1 MYNGNKLSPFLKGV
15 LVVGFLFLYIPILS
29 LIVYSFNESKLVTL
43 WGGFSLRWYASL
55 FENEQIISAV
65 WLSIRIALASATA
78 AVVLGT
84 IAGFVSARF
93 KRFRGSTL
101 FAGML
106 TAPMV
111 MPEVITGLSMLLLFI
126 SLQQLT
132 GYPSE
137 RGFFT
142 IWVGHTTLCM
152 AYVAVVVR
160 SRLVE
165 MDKSLEEAAMD
176 LGARPLKIFFVI
188 TLPLISQAIAS
199 GFLLSITLSLDDLV
213 TTAFLSGPG
222 STTLPQVIFSKVRLG
237 LNPEINALASITV
250 LIVGIF
256 VILANYLMLN
266 SQRKR
271 ERAIAEAM
279 RGDAPVLP
287 SAPVGVEGMG
297 RPGRA

>member
-15 LVVGFLFLYIPILS
+15 LTVGFLFLYIPIVS
-29 LIVYSFNESKLVTL
+29 LIVYSFNDSKLVTV
-43 WGGFSLRWYASL
+43 WGGFSTKWYGSL
-55 FENEQIISAV
+55 FQNEQIISAV
-65 WLSIRIALASATA
+65 KLSIEIALASATA

-84 IAGFVSARF
+84 VAGFVLARF
-93 KRFRGSTL
+93 KRYTGSTL
-101 FAGML
+101 FAGMM

-126 SLQQLT
+126 SLEQLI
-132 GYPSE
+132 GVPSE

-152 AYVAVVVR
+152 AYVSVVVR
-160 SRLVE
+160 SRLLE
-165 MDKSLEEAAMD
+165 IDKNLEDAAMD

-188 TLPLISQAIAS
+188 TLPLVSQAIAS

-237 LNPEINALASITV
+237 LNPEINALAAITV
-250 LIVGIF
+250 LVVGS
-256 VILANYLMLN
+256 VVLVANYLMLN
-266 SQRKR
+266 AQRKR
-271 ERAIAEAM
+271 DKAIAAAM
-279 RGDAPVLP
+279 RENDV
-287 SAPVGVEGMG
+287 
-297 RPGRA
+297 PGNSNNGASLGATS

>member
-1 MYNGNKLSPFLKGV
+1 MTV
-15 LVVGFLFLYIPILS
+15 
-29 LIVYSFNESKLVTL
+29 

-55 FENEQIISAV
+55 LQNEQIISAAK
-65 WLSIRIALASATA
+65 LSIQIALASATA

-84 IAGFVSARF
+84 VAGFVLARI

-101 FAGML
+101 FAGMM

-126 SLQQLT
+126 SLQQFI
-132 GYPSE
+132 GVPSE

-160 SRLVE
+160 SRLLE
-165 MDKSLEEAAMD
+165 IDQSLEDAAMD

-188 TLPLISQAIAS
+188 TLPLVSQAIAS
-199 GFLLSITLSLDDLV
+199 GFLLSVTLSLDDLV

-250 LIVGIF
+250 LVVG
-256 VILANYLMLN
+256 VVVLLANYLMLN
-266 SQRKR
+266 AQRNRDK
-271 ERAIAEAM
+271 AIAAAM
-279 RGDAPVLP
+279 RDSGA
-287 SAPVGVEGMG
+287 SS
-297 RPGRA
+297 

>member
-1 MYNGNKLSPFLKGV
+1 MHNKLSPFLKGV
-15 LVVGFLFLYIPILS
+15 LVVGFVFLYIPIVS
-29 LIVYSFNESKLVTL
+29 LIVYSFNDSKLVTV
-43 WGGFSLRWYASL
+43 WGGFSTKWYVSL
-55 FENEQIISAV
+55 FNNEQIMSAV
-65 WLSIRIALASATA
+65 RLSVEIALASAVA

-84 IAGFVSARF
+84 IAGFVLARF
-93 KRFRGSTL
+93 KRFPGSTL
-101 FAGML
+101 FAGMM

-126 SLQQLT
+126 SLQQLI
-132 GYPSE
+132 GVPSD

-160 SRLVE
+160 SRLLE
-165 MDKSLEEAAMD
+165 IDKSLEDAAMD

-188 TLPLISQAIAS
+188 TLPLVSQAIAS
-199 GFLLSITLSLDDLV
+199 GFLLSMTLSLDDLV

-250 LIVGIF
+250 LVVG
-256 VILANYLMLN
+256 VVVLLANYLMLN
-266 SQRKR
+266 AQRNR
-271 ERAIAEAM
+271 ERAIAAAM
-279 RGDAPVLP
+279 RESGA
-287 SAPVGVEGMG
+287 SS
-297 RPGRA
+297 

>member
-1 MYNGNKLSPFLKGV
+1 MHNKLSPFLKGV
-15 LVVGFLFLYIPILS
+15 LVVGFLFLYIPIIS
-29 LIVYSFNESKLVTL
+29 LIVYSFNDSKLVTV
-43 WGGFSLRWYASL
+43 WGGFSTKWYVSL
-55 FENEQIISAV
+55 FANEQIMAAV
-65 WLSIRIALASATA
+65 KLSIEIALASATA
-78 AVVLGT
+78 AVILGT
-84 IAGFVSARF
+84 IAGFVLARF

-101 FAGML
+101 FAGMM

-126 SLQQLT
+126 SLQQLIGVPT
-132 GYPSE
+132 D

-160 SRLVE
+160 SRLLE
-165 MDKSLEEAAMD
+165 IDKSLEDAAMD

-188 TLPLISQAIAS
+188 TLPLVSQAIAS
-199 GFLLSITLSLDDLV
+199 GFLLSVTLSLDDLV

-250 LIVGIF
+250 LIVG
-256 VILANYLMLN
+256 VVVLVANYLMLN
-266 SQRKR
+266 AQRNRDK
-271 ERAIAEAM
+271 AIAAAM
-279 RGDAPVLP
+279 RDSGAT
-287 SAPVGVEGMG
+287 S
-297 RPGRA
+297 

>member
-1 MYNGNKLSPFLKGV
+1 MHNGKLSPFLKGA
-15 LVVGFLFLYIPILS
+15 LVVGFLFLYVPILS
-29 LIVYSFNESKLVTL
+29 LIVYSFNASKLVTV

-55 FENEQIISAV
+55 FENEQILSAV
-65 WLSIRIALASATA
+65 WLSVRIALAAAAA

-84 IAGFVSARF
+84 IAGLVLARF
-93 KRFRGSTL
+93 KRFPGSTL
-101 FAGML
+101 FAGMI

-126 SLQQLT
+126 SLQQLIGVPT
-132 GYPSE
+132 E

-165 MDKSLEEAAMD
+165 MDKNLEDAAMD
-176 LGARPLKIFFVI
+176 LGAKPLKIFFVI
-188 TLPLISQAIAS
+188 TLPLVSQAIAS
-199 GFLLSITLSLDDLV
+199 GFLLSMTLSLDDLV

-250 LIVGIF
+250 LVVG
-256 VILANYLMLN
+256 VVVLLANYLMLN
-266 SQRKR
+266 AQRNRDK
-271 ERAIAEAM
+271 AIAAAM
-279 RGDAPVLP
+279 RESGAH
-287 SAPVGVEGMG
+287 S
-297 RPGRA
+297 

>member
-1 MYNGNKLSPFLKGV
+1 MYNGNKLSPFLKGA
-15 LVVGFLFLYIPILS
+15 LVVGFLFLYIPIIS
-29 LIVYSFNESKLVTL
+29 LIVYSFNASKLVTV

-55 FENEQIISAV
+55 LQNEQIISAAK
-65 WLSIRIALASATA
+65 LSIQIALASATA

-84 IAGFVSARF
+84 VAGFVLARI

-101 FAGML
+101 FAGMM

-126 SLQQLT
+126 SLQQFI
-132 GYPSE
+132 GVPSE

-160 SRLVE
+160 SRLLE
-165 MDKSLEEAAMD
+165 IDQSLEDAAMD

-237 LNPEINALASITV
+237 LNPEINALATITV
-250 LIVGIF
+250 LIVGLF
-256 VILANYLMLN
+256 VIVANYLMLN
-266 SQRKR
+266 AQRKR
-271 ERAIAEAM
+271 EKARAEAM
-279 RGDAPVLP
+279 KEPAPKP
-287 SAPVGVEGMG
+287 DGGSGVK
-297 RPGRA
+297 PAAA

>member
-1 MYNGNKLSPFLKGV
+1 MHNKLSPFLKGV
-15 LVVGFLFLYIPILS
+15 LVVGFLFLYIPIVS
-29 LIVYSFNESKLVTL
+29 LIVYSFNDSKLVTV
-43 WGGFSLRWYASL
+43 WGGFSTKWYVSL
-55 FENEQIISAV
+55 FANEQIMAAV
-65 WLSIRIALASATA
+65 KLSIEIALASATA
-78 AVVLGT
+78 AVILGT
-84 IAGFVSARF
+84 IAGFVLARF

-101 FAGML
+101 FAGMM

-126 SLQQLT
+126 SLQQLIGVPT
-132 GYPSE
+132 D

-160 SRLVE
+160 SRLLE
-165 MDKSLEEAAMD
+165 IDKSLEDAAMD

-188 TLPLISQAIAS
+188 TLPLVSQAIAS
-199 GFLLSITLSLDDLV
+199 GFLLSVTLSLDDLV

-250 LIVGIF
+250 LIVG
-256 VILANYLMLN
+256 VVVLVANYLMLN
-266 SQRKR
+266 AQRNRDK
-271 ERAIAEAM
+271 AIAAAM
-279 RGDAPVLP
+279 RDSGAT
-287 SAPVGVEGMG
+287 S
-297 RPGRA
+297 

>member
-1 MYNGNKLSPFLKGV
+1 MYNGNKLSPVLKGV
-15 LVVGFLFLYIPILS
+15 LVAGFLFLYLPIVS
-29 LIVYSFNESKLVTL
+29 LIVYSFNASKLVTV
-43 WGGFSLRWYASL
+43 WGGFSTRWYVSL
-55 FENEQIISAV
+55 FHNEQILSAV
-65 WLSIRIALASATA
+65 GLSIRIALASATA

-84 IAGFVSARF
+84 VAGFVLARF

-101 FAGML
+101 FAGMM

-126 SLQQLT
+126 SMQQLF
-132 GYPSE
+132 GQPSE

-160 SRLVE
+160 SRLIE
-165 MDKSLEEAAMD
+165 IDKTLEDAAMD

-237 LNPEINALASITV
+237 LNPEINALATITV
-250 LIVGIF
+250 LIVGIM
-256 VILANYLMLN
+256 VVAANYLMLN
-266 SQRKR
+266 AQRNR
-271 ERAIAEAM
+271 EKAIAAAM
-279 RGDAPVLP
+279 RENENAQAGP
-287 SAPVGVEGMG
+287 SSSAVSS
-297 RPGRA
+297 ASA

>member
-1 MYNGNKLSPFLKGV
+1 MHNKLSPFLKGV
-15 LVVGFLFLYIPILS
+15 LVVGFLFLYIPIVS
-29 LIVYSFNESKLVTL
+29 LIVYSFNDSKLVTV
-43 WGGFSLRWYASL
+43 WGGFSTKWYVSL
-55 FENEQIISAV
+55 FNNEQIMSAV
-65 WLSIRIALASATA
+65 RLSIEIALASAVA

-84 IAGFVSARF
+84 IAGFVLARF
-93 KRFRGSTL
+93 KRFPGSTL
-101 FAGML
+101 FAGMM

-126 SLQQLT
+126 SLQQLI
-132 GYPSE
+132 GVPSD

-160 SRLVE
+160 SRLLE
-165 MDKSLEEAAMD
+165 IDKSLEDAAMD

-188 TLPLISQAIAS
+188 TLPLVSQAIAS
-199 GFLLSITLSLDDLV
+199 GFLLSMTLSLDDLV

-250 LIVGIF
+250 LVVG
-256 VILANYLMLN
+256 VVVLVANYLMLN
-266 SQRKR
+266 AQRNR
-271 ERAIAEAM
+271 ERAIAAALRESGA
-279 RGDAPVLP
+279 
-287 SAPVGVEGMG
+287 SS
-297 RPGRA
+297 

>member
-1 MYNGNKLSPFLKGV
+1 MHNGGKLSPFLKGA
-15 LVVGFLFLYIPILS
+15 LVVGFLFLYVPILS
-29 LIVYSFNESKLVTL
+29 LIVYSFNASKLVTV

-55 FENEQIISAV
+55 FENEQILSAV
-65 WLSIRIALASATA
+65 WLSIRIAFAAAAA

-84 IAGFVSARF
+84 VAGLVMARF
-93 KRFRGSTL
+93 KRFPGSTL
-101 FAGML
+101 FAGMI

-126 SLQQLT
+126 SLQQLIGVPT
-132 GYPSE
+132 E

-165 MDKSLEEAAMD
+165 MDKNLEDAAMD

-188 TLPLISQAIAS
+188 TLPLIAPAIAS
-199 GFLLSITLSLDDLV
+199 GFLLSVTLSLDDLV

-237 LNPEINALASITV
+237 LNPEINALATITV
-250 LIVGIF
+250 LVVGTF
-256 VILANYLMLN
+256 VVLANYFMLN
-266 SQRKR
+266 AQRKR
-271 ERAIAEAM
+271 DRAIAEAM
-279 RGDAPVLP
+279 RADAPKLP
-287 SAPVGVEGMG
+287 DVPLESLG